1 MAIGAGSGTVQRIV
15 TDSNSQL
22 PAELRDRYAIAVVP
36 ITVSVNGTEY
46 REGVDLDA
54 DAFYAFWA
62 AGRQP
67 DVSTSQPS
75 PGAFVEV
82 YERLVAEGATEI
94 LSIHVSAALS
104 GTLNSARLAA
114 EQVDVP
120 VRFVDTGTMSF
131 GISCCVWEA
140 AEALRSGASLEQAAV
155 TAEKLAPAVGSVT
168 ILQALEF
175 TRAQGRMVDHLPDDV
190 AGIPVLAMVDGGTE
204 VLGEG
209 RSIDALSRLMVDRM
223 TASGEPIRVALC
235 IADASA
241 RPFYEAME
249 RLLVDRPD
257 VVDLV
262 RYRVGPSVG
271 AFTGPGAAGGF
282 WYGV

>member
-1 MAIGAGSGTVQRIV
+1 MYKIV

-22 PAELRDRYAIAVVP
+22 PQDLRDRYGIEVVP
-36 ITVSVNGTEY
+36 ITVTVDGVEY

-54 DAFYAFWA
+54 DGFYALWA
-62 AGRQP
+62 DGQP
-67 DVSTSQPS
+67 EVSTSQPS
-75 PGAFVEV
+75 PGAFIET
-82 YERLVAEGATEI
+82 YERLAAEGAGEI
-94 LSIHVSAALS
+94 LSIHVASELS
-104 GTLNSARLAA
+104 GTWNSARIAA
-114 EQVDVP
+114 EAVDIP
-120 VRFVDTGTMSF
+120 VRLVDTGTMSF

-140 AEALRSGASLEQAAV
+140 AEVLMAGGTVDDAAR
-155 TAEKLAPAVGSVT
+155 TAERLAPAIGSVT

-175 TRAQGRMVDHLPDDV
+175 TRRQGRLIDRLPSDAD
-190 AGIPVLAMVDGGTE
+190 GIPVLAFVGGGTE

-209 RSIDALSRLMVDRM
+209 RSIEELSRLMVDRM
-223 TASGEPIRVALC
+223 TAGGEPVRVAVC

-241 RPFYEAME
+241 RPFWEAME
-249 RLLVDRPD
+249 AMLAERPN

-282 WYGV
+282 WYAV

>member
-1 MAIGAGSGTVQRIV
+1 MQRIV

-22 PAELRDRYAIAVVP
+22 PAELQDRYGIAVVP
-36 ITVSVNGTEY
+36 ITVVVNGIEY
-46 REGVDLDA
+46 SEGVDLDA
-54 DAFYAFWA
+54 DGFYAAWA
-62 AGRQP
+62 DGQP
-67 DVSTSQPS
+67 EVSTSQPS
-75 PGAFVEV
+75 PGAFVET
-82 YERLVAEGATEI
+82 YNGLIAEGATEI
-94 LSIHVSAALS
+94 LSIHVSEALS
-104 GTLNSARLAA
+104 GTLNSARIAA
-114 EQVDVP
+114 QQVDVP
-120 VRFVDTGTMSF
+120 VRLVDTGTMSF

-140 AEALRSGASLEQAAV
+140 AEALAAGASLESAAV
-155 TAEKLAPAVGSVT
+155 TAEKLAPALGSVT

-175 TRAQGRMVDHLPDDV
+175 TRAQGRLVDQLPEE
-190 AGIPVLAMVDGGTE
+190 ATGIPVLAMVDGGTE

-209 RSIDALSRLMVDRM
+209 RSIEGLSRLMVDRM
-223 TASGEPIRVALC
+223 TASGEPVRVALC

-249 RLLVDRPD
+249 AMLADRPN

-282 WYGV
+282 WWGV

>member
-1 MAIGAGSGTVQRIV
+1 VQRLV

-22 PAELRDRYAIAVVP
+22 PAELQDRYGITVVP
-36 ITVSVNGTEY
+36 ITVMVNGTEY

-54 DAFYAFWA
+54 DGFYALWA
-62 AGRQP
+62 DGQP
-67 DVSTSQPS
+67 EVSTSQPS
-75 PGAFVEV
+75 PGAFVET
-82 YERLVAEGATEI
+82 YNRLIAEGATEI
-94 LSIHVSAALS
+94 LSIHVSDALS
-104 GTLNSARLAA
+104 GTLNSARIAA

-120 VRFVDTGTMSF
+120 GRLVDTGTMSF

-140 AEALRSGASLEQAAV
+140 AEALAAGASLESAAL
-155 TAEKLAPAVGSVT
+155 TAEKLAPAIGSVT
-168 ILQALEF
+168 ILLALDF
-175 TRAQGRMVDHLPDDV
+175 TRAQGRLVDQLPEEATGV
-190 AGIPVLAMVDGGTE
+190 PVLVMVDGGTE

-209 RSIDALSRLMVDRM
+209 RSIEALSRLMVDRM
-223 TASGEPIRVALC
+223 TASGEPVRVALC

-249 RLLVDRPD
+249 AMLADRPN

-282 WYGV
+282 WWGV

>member
-1 MAIGAGSGTVQRIV
+1 MQRIV

-22 PAELRDRYAIAVVP
+22 PAELQDRYGIAVVP
-36 ITVSVNGTEY
+36 ITVVVNGTEY
-46 REGVDLDA
+46 SEGVDLDA
-54 DAFYAFWA
+54 DGFYALWA
-62 AGRQP
+62 DGQP
-67 DVSTSQPS
+67 EVSTSQPS
-75 PGAFVEV
+75 PGAFVET
-82 YERLVAEGATEI
+82 YNGLIAEGATEI
-94 LSIHVSAALS
+94 LSIHVSDALS
-104 GTLNSARLAA
+104 GTLNSARIAA
-114 EQVDVP
+114 QQVDVP
-120 VRFVDTGTMSF
+120 VRLVDTGTMSF

-140 AEALRSGASLEQAAV
+140 AEALAAGASLESAAV
-155 TAEKLAPAVGSVT
+155 TAEKLAPALGSVT

-175 TRAQGRMVDHLPDDV
+175 TRAQGRLVDQLPEEA

-209 RSIDALSRLMVDRM
+209 RSIEGLSRLMVDRM
-223 TASGEPIRVALC
+223 TASSEPVRVALC

-249 RLLVDRPD
+249 AMLADRPN

-282 WYGV
+282 WWGV

>member
-1 MAIGAGSGTVQRIV
+1 MIRIV

-22 PAELRDRYAIAVVP
+22 PDQLRDRYDIAVVP
-36 ITVSVNGTEY
+36 INVNINGTGY

-54 DAFYAFWA
+54 DAFYAFWEN
-62 AGRQP
+62 GQP
-67 DVSTSQPS
+67 EVFTSQPS
-75 PGAFVEV
+75 PGDFVAT
-82 YERLVAEGATEI
+82 YERLAAEGATEI
-94 LSIHVSAALS
+94 LSIHVGSAFS

-114 EQVDVP
+114 DTVKVP
-120 VRFVDTGTMSF
+120 VRLVDTNTLSF

-140 AEALRSGASLEQAAV
+140 AEELRRGAGLELAAL
-155 TAEKLAPAVGSVT
+155 TAEKLAPSIGSVT
-168 ILQALEF
+168 ILAALEF
-175 TRAQGRMVDHLPDDV
+175 TRSQGRLVEALPDSV
-190 AGIPVLAMVDGGTE
+190 SGIPVISMIDGETSIVGEERSVEALCRMMVDT
-204 VLGEG
+204 
-209 RSIDALSRLMVDRM
+209 M
-223 TASGEPIRVALC
+223 TSSGEPMRVALC

-249 RLLVDRPD
+249 SMLESRPN

-282 WYGV
+282 WYGI

>member
-1 MAIGAGSGTVQRIV
+1 VQRIV

-22 PAELRDRYAIAVVP
+22 PAELQDRYGIAVVP
-36 ITVSVNGTEY
+36 ITVVVNGTEY
-46 REGVDLDA
+46 SEGVDLDA
-54 DAFYAFWA
+54 DGFYALWA
-62 AGRQP
+62 DGQP
-67 DVSTSQPS
+67 EVSTSQPS
-75 PGAFVEV
+75 PGAFVET
-82 YERLVAEGATEI
+82 YNGLIAEGATEI
-94 LSIHVSAALS
+94 LSIHVSDALS
-104 GTLNSARLAA
+104 GTLNSARIAA
-114 EQVDVP
+114 QQVDVP
-120 VRFVDTGTMSF
+120 VRLVDTGTMSF

-140 AEALRSGASLEQAAV
+140 AEALAAGASLESAAV
-155 TAEKLAPAVGSVT
+155 TAEKLAPALGSVT

-175 TRAQGRMVDHLPDDV
+175 TRAQGRLVDQLPEEA

-209 RSIDALSRLMVDRM
+209 RSIEGLSRLMVDRM
-223 TASGEPIRVALC
+223 TASSEPVRVALC

-249 RLLVDRPD
+249 AMLADRPN

-282 WYGV
+282 WWGV

>member
-1 MAIGAGSGTVQRIV
+1 VQRIV

-22 PAELRDRYAIAVVP
+22 PAELQDRYGIAVVP
-36 ITVSVNGTEY
+36 ITVVVNGTEY
-46 REGVDLDA
+46 SEGVDLDA
-54 DAFYAFWA
+54 DGFYALWA
-62 AGRQP
+62 DGHP
-67 DVSTSQPS
+67 EVSTSQPS
-75 PGAFVEV
+75 PGAFVET
-82 YERLVAEGATEI
+82 YNGLIAEGATEI
-94 LSIHVSAALS
+94 LSIHVSDALS
-104 GTLNSARLAA
+104 GTLNSARIAA
-114 EQVDVP
+114 QQVDVP
-120 VRFVDTGTMSF
+120 VRLVDTGTMSF

-140 AEALRSGASLEQAAV
+140 AEALAAGASLESAAV
-155 TAEKLAPAVGSVT
+155 TAEKLAPALGSVT

-175 TRAQGRMVDHLPDDV
+175 TRAQGRLVDQLPEEA

-209 RSIDALSRLMVDRM
+209 RSIEGLSRLMVDRM
-223 TASGEPIRVALC
+223 TASSEPVRVALC

-249 RLLVDRPD
+249 AMLADRPN

-282 WYGV
+282 WWGV

>member
-1 MAIGAGSGTVQRIV
+1 MQRIV

-22 PAELRDRYAIAVVP
+22 PAELQDRYGIAVVP
-36 ITVSVNGTEY
+36 ITVVVNGTEY
-46 REGVDLDA
+46 SEGVDLDA
-54 DAFYAFWA
+54 DGFYALWA
-62 AGRQP
+62 DGHP
-67 DVSTSQPS
+67 EVSTSQPS
-75 PGAFVEV
+75 PGAFVET
-82 YERLVAEGATEI
+82 YNGLIAEGATEI
-94 LSIHVSAALS
+94 LSIHVSDALS
-104 GTLNSARLAA
+104 GTLNSARIAA
-114 EQVDVP
+114 QQVDVP
-120 VRFVDTGTMSF
+120 VRLVDTGTMSF

-140 AEALRSGASLEQAAV
+140 AEALAAGASLESAAV
-155 TAEKLAPAVGSVT
+155 TAEKLAPALGSVT

-175 TRAQGRMVDHLPDDV
+175 TRAQGRLVDQLPEEA

-209 RSIDALSRLMVDRM
+209 RSIEGLSRLMVDRM
-223 TASGEPIRVALC
+223 TASSEPVRVALC

-249 RLLVDRPD
+249 AMLADRPN

-282 WYGV
+282 WWGV

>member
-1 MAIGAGSGTVQRIV
+1 MRRIV

-22 PAELRDRYAIAVVP
+22 PPSLANRYDIAVVP
-36 ITVSVNGTEY
+36 ITVVVDGVEY

-54 DAFYAFWA
+54 DGFYALWSD
-62 AGRQP
+62 GQP
-67 DVSTSQPS
+67 DVATSQPS
-75 PGAFVEV
+75 PGAFLET
-82 YERLVAEGATEI
+82 YRGLVDEGATEI
-94 LSIHVSAALS
+94 LSIHVSEAIS

-114 EQVDVP
+114 AEVEVPIRLVDS
-120 VRFVDTGTMSF
+120 GTMSF

-140 AEALRSGASLEQAAV
+140 AEALAAGADLEQAAA

-175 TRAQGRMVDHLPDDV
+175 TRRQGRMVDQLPDHAD
-190 AGIPVLAMVDGGTE
+190 GIPVVAMVDGATE

-209 RSIDALSRLMVDRM
+209 RSVVELSQLMVDRM
-223 TASGEPIRVALC
+223 TASGEPVRVAVC
-235 IADASA
+235 IADSSA
-241 RPFYEAME
+241 RPFWEAME
-249 RLLVDRPD
+249 ALLAECPN

-282 WYGV
+282 WYGVDRTSA

>member
-1 MAIGAGSGTVQRIV
+1 VIRIV

-22 PAELRDRYAIAVVP
+22 PPELADRYDVTVVP
-36 ITVSVNGTEY
+36 ITVNVNGVEY
-46 REGVDLDA
+46 REGIDLDA
-54 DAFYAFWA
+54 DGFYELWVE
-62 AGRQP
+62 GQP
-67 DVSTSQPS
+67 EVSTSQPS
-75 PGAFVEV
+75 PGAFIET
-82 YERLVAEGATEI
+82 YEALIDAGATEI
-94 LSIHVSAALS
+94 LSIHVSEALS

-114 EQVDVP
+114 HEVSVP
-120 VRFVDTGTMSF
+120 VRLVDSGTMSF

-140 AEALRSGASLEQAAV
+140 AEAIRTGASIEQAAV

-175 TRAQGRMVDHLPDDV
+175 TRSQGRLTDVLPKHAD
-190 AGIPVLAMVDGGTE
+190 GIPVLAMVDGGTE

-209 RSIDALSRLMVDRM
+209 RSIEELSRLMVDKM
-223 TASGEPIRVALC
+223 TASGEPVRVALC

-249 RLLVDRPD
+249 TMLAERTNVA
-257 VVDLV
+257 DLV

-282 WYGV
+282 WYGI

>member
-1 MAIGAGSGTVQRIV
+1 MIRIV

-22 PAELRDRYAIAVVP
+22 PAALADRYDISVVP
-36 ITVSVNGTEY
+36 ITVNVDGVEY

-54 DAFYAFWA
+54 DGFYALWA
-62 AGRQP
+62 DGQP
-67 DVSTSQPS
+67 EVSTSQPS
-75 PGAFVEV
+75 PGAFVET
-82 YERLVAEGATEI
+82 YTSLIEAGATEI
-94 LSIHVSAALS
+94 LSVHVAESLS

-114 EQVDVP
+114 EQVSVP
-120 VRFVDTGTMSF
+120 VRLVDTGTMSF

-140 AEALRSGASLEQAAV
+140 AEAVRSGASLEQAAV

-168 ILQALEF
+168 ILQALDF
-175 TRAQGRMVDHLPDDV
+175 TRGQGRLVEALPDD
-190 AGIPVLAMVDGGTE
+190 ADGIPVLAMVDGGTE

-209 RSIDALSRLMVDRM
+209 RSIDELSRLMVDKM
-223 TASGEPIRVALC
+223 TASGEPVRVALC
-235 IADASA
+235 IADVSA

-249 RLLVDRPD
+249 SMLAERSN

-262 RYRVGPSVG
+262 RYRVGPSIG

>member
-1 MAIGAGSGTVQRIV
+1 MRRIV

-22 PAELRDRYAIAVVP
+22 PTELRDRYDIEVVP
-36 ITVSVNGTEY
+36 ITVTVDGVEY

-54 DAFYAFWA
+54 DGFYALW
-62 AGRQP
+62 GDGQP
-67 DVSTSQPS
+67 EVSTSQPS
-75 PGAFVEV
+75 PGAFIET
-82 YERLVAEGATEI
+82 YERLAADGATEI
-94 LSIHVSAALS
+94 LSIHVSADLS

-114 EQVDVP
+114 ESVDVP
-120 VRFVDTGTMSF
+120 VRLVDTGTMSF

-140 AEALRSGASLEQAAV
+140 AEVLRSGGTIEEAAR
-155 TAEKLAPAVGSVT
+155 TAEKLAPAIGSVT
-168 ILQALEF
+168 ILQTLEF
-175 TRAQGRMVDHLPDDV
+175 TRGQGRMVDHLPDD
-190 AGIPVLAMVDGGTE
+190 AEGIPVLAFVDGDSE

-209 RSIDALSRLMVDRM
+209 RSIDELSRLMVDRM
-223 TASGEPIRVALC
+223 TSSGEPVRVAVC

-241 RPFYEAME
+241 RPFWEAME
-249 RLLVDRPD
+249 AQLAQRAN

>member
-1 MAIGAGSGTVQRIV
+1 MIRIV

-22 PAELRDRYAIAVVP
+22 PDQLRDRYDVAVVP
-36 ITVSVNGTEY
+36 INVNVNGTEY

-54 DAFYAFWA
+54 DAFYAFWEN
-62 AGRQP
+62 GQP
-67 DVSTSQPS
+67 EVSTSQPS
-75 PGAFVEV
+75 PGDFADV
-82 YERLVAEGATEI
+82 YQRLAAEGATEI
-94 LSIHVSAALS
+94 LSIHVGSAFS
-104 GTLNSARLAA
+104 GTLNSARLGA
-114 EQVDVP
+114 EQVDIA
-120 VRFVDTGTMSF
+120 VRLVDTNTVSF

-140 AEALRSGASLEQAAV
+140 AEELRRGASLELAAL
-155 TAEKLAPAVGSVT
+155 TAEKLAPSVGSVT
-168 ILQALEF
+168 ILAALEF
-175 TRAQGRMVDHLPDDV
+175 TRSQGRMVEALPDSV
-190 AGIPVLAMVDGGTE
+190 SGIPVISMIDGDTS
-204 VLGEG
+204 VVGEG
-209 RSIDALSRLMVDRM
+209 RSVEALSKLMVDTM
-223 TASGEPIRVALC
+223 TNTGEPIRVALC

-249 RLLVDRPD
+249 DRLQSCPN

>member
-1 MAIGAGSGTVQRIV
+1 VQRIV

-22 PAELRDRYAIAVVP
+22 PAELQDRYGIAVVP
-36 ITVSVNGTEY
+36 ITVVVNGTEY
-46 REGVDLDA
+46 SEGVDLDA
-54 DAFYAFWA
+54 DGFYALWA
-62 AGRQP
+62 DGQP
-67 DVSTSQPS
+67 EVSTSQPS
-75 PGAFVEV
+75 PGAFVET
-82 YERLVAEGATEI
+82 YNGLIAEGATEI
-94 LSIHVSAALS
+94 LSIHVSEALS
-104 GTLNSARLAA
+104 GTLNSARIAA
-114 EQVDVP
+114 QQVDVP
-120 VRFVDTGTMSF
+120 VRLVDTGTMSF

-140 AEALRSGASLEQAAV
+140 AEALAAGASLESAAV
-155 TAEKLAPAVGSVT
+155 TAEKLAPALGSVT

-175 TRAQGRMVDHLPDDV
+175 TRAQGRLVDQLPEEA

-209 RSIDALSRLMVDRM
+209 RSIEGLSRLMVDRM
-223 TASGEPIRVALC
+223 TASSEPVRVALC

-249 RLLVDRPD
+249 AMLADRPN

-282 WYGV
+282 WWGV